1 MTSIKTI
8 IVEDEPHAKA
18 MLLALL
24 EKFCPQVEVLG
35 SATNV
40 QDAITLIHQT
50 EPDLVF
56 LDIEMPG
63 EKGIQLFDYFEEVDF
78 EVIFTTAYDQYAIN
92 ALRLSA
98 LDYLLKPIDLKELRR
113 AIAKFDKQTQKK
125 SLYESLQ
132 HHFDASSPQKH
143 KRIVLPTKES
153 FQFLELK
160 DIMYIQIE
168 SSYTI
173 FIDIKQKKHIVSK
186 PFKEYA
192 EALESFGF
200 IRVHRSSIINPNYV
214 SKIIRTRP
222 SSVVMKDGTKLA
234 VSKSR
239 REFLINE
246 LTKI

>member
-1 MTSIKTI
+1 MTSIKTV

-50 EPDLVF
+50 QPDLVF

-63 EKGIQLFDYFEEVDF
+63 EKGTQLFDYFEEVDF

-98 LDYLLKPIDLKELRR
+98 LDYLLKPIDLKELRM
-113 AIAKFDKQTQKK
+113 AIAKFDKKTQKK
-125 SLYESLQ
+125 TLYQSLQ
-132 HHFDASSPQKH
+132 HHFNSSSPKY

-168 SSYTI
+168 SSYTT

-192 EALESFGF
+192 ELLEDFGF
-200 IRVHRSSIINPNYV
+200 IRIHRSSIINPNYV
-214 SKIIRTRP
+214 NKIIRTRP

-239 REFLINE
+239 REFLINQ